1 MNDFQIKAERYPGGF
16 RHLASAMRK
25 NSVRQHEFA
34 SLLRVLSS
42 RFGSSPSE
50 RHRLRQAAAIARC
63 KENKLRKLLADLG
76 WNARMKRP
84 PTRRFLVWFKLTKS
98 APVPLTVL
106 LLTFITAKPVRGRI
120 FDHFY
125 PWRSPQPVN
134 DSTHSLPRRLV
145 RHSVREQRDEGGNLA
160 KAGPTSPY

>member
-1 MNDFQIKAERYPGGF
+1 MNDIQVQTGRYPGGF
-16 RHLASAMRK
+16 RHLAFAMRK

-34 SLLRVLSS
+34 TLLRVLSS

-50 RHRLRQAAAIARC
+50 RHMLRQAAATARS
-63 KENKLRKLLADLG
+63 KENKLRTLLANLG
-76 WNARMKRP
+76 WSARVKRP

-106 LLTFITAKPVRGRI
+106 LLTFITVKPVRGRI

-125 PWRSPQPVN
+125 PWKSPQPLKG
-134 DSTHSLPRRLV
+134 STYSLPRRLV
-145 RHSVREQRDEGGNLA
+145 RHSSGTKDEGGSLA
-160 KAGPTSPY
+160 KAGPTTPY